1 MIRLQD
7 LKRRSF
13 RLVPPSRPN
22 GGSVVAVNSLL
33 IIVTVAALG
42 LRAPSQYI

>member
-1 MIRLQD
+1 
-7 LKRRSF
+7 
-13 RLVPPSRPN
+13 
-22 GGSVVAVNSLL
+22 VAVNSLL